1 MPSAK
6 PPSSYSRAVSRLV
19 EIQTRLAT
27 APRTGKLSGK
37 VAVITGVGS
46 LKGIG
51 RAAALLFA
59 HEGARHLYL
68 LDFAGDN
75 LPNLKS
81 TIEEQYPDVK
91 VTVIQADAAD
101 DKAIS
106 GVCQQALSEE
116 GRLDIFFA
124 NAGIA
129 TGRTLEE
136 TPGEVF
142 TNTMRVNA
150 LSYVPGFCAVEDWHE
165 LPCQLLPRRQARS
178 PQAMKQTNEAR
189 GKLLSGGSIILT
201 ASVAGIRSGA
211 GSTDYSA
218 SKAAFVYIQIPV
230 LIFHPSIMSQ
240 GLIET
245 GMTSPLFDHARKRG
259 TGDKIGQLN
268 PMGRYGVAEE
278 IANAVLFL
286 SSDDSSYVNGQAF
299 AVDGGL
305 TASLPVIPGKF
316 V

>member
-1 MPSAK
+1 MSSVK
-6 PPSSYSRAVSRLV
+6 PPSSYNSRAVTRLV
-19 EIQTRLAT
+19 EIQSRLAT

-81 TIEEQYPDVK
+81 TIEERYPDVK
-91 VTVIQADAAD
+91 ATVIQADAAD

-150 LSYVPGFCAVEDWHE
+150 LSCYLAVKH
-165 LPCQLLPRRQARS
+165 AS
-178 PQAMKQTNEAR
+178 VAMKQTNEAR
-189 GKLLSGGSIILT
+189 GKPLSGGSIILT

-218 SKAAFVYIQIPV
+218 SKAAVI
-230 LIFHPSIMSQ
+230 SIAQSAAWQ
-240 GLIET
+240 LQRTDIRVNALCPGLIET
-245 GMTSPLFDHARKRG
+245 SMTSPLFDHARKRG

-268 PMGRYGVAEE
+268 PMGRYGVPEE

-305 TASLPVIPGKF
+305 TASLPVVPGKF

>member
-1 MPSAK
+1 MSAK
-6 PPSSYSRAVSRLV
+6 PPSSYSRAVTRLV
-19 EIQTRLAT
+19 EIQSRLAT

-51 RAAALLFA
+51 RATAFLFA

-81 TIEEQYPDVK
+81 TIEERYPDVK
-91 VTVIQADAAD
+91 ATVIQADAAD

-129 TGRTLEE
+129 TSRTLEE

-142 TNTMRVNA
+142 ANTMRVNA
-150 LSYVPGFCAVEDWHE
+150 LSCYLAAKHASV
-165 LPCQLLPRRQARS
+165 
-178 PQAMKQTNEAR
+178 AMKQTNEAR
-189 GKLLSGGSIILT
+189 GKPLGGGSIILT

-218 SKAAFVYIQIPV
+218 SKAAVI
-230 LIFHPSIMSQ
+230 SIARSAAWQ
-240 GLIET
+240 LQRTDIRVNALCPGLIET

-286 SSDDSSYVNGQAF
+286 SSDDSSYVNGQAIV
-299 AVDGGL
+299 VDGGL

>member
-1 MPSAK
+1 MSSVK
-6 PPSSYSRAVSRLV
+6 PPSSYSRAVTRLV
-19 EIQTRLAT
+19 EIQSRLAT

-51 RAAALLFA
+51 RATALLFA

-81 TIEEQYPDVK
+81 TIEERYPDVK
-91 VTVIQADAAD
+91 ATVIQADAAD

-129 TGRTLEE
+129 TVRTLEE

-150 LSYVPGFCAVEDWHE
+150 LSCYLAVKH
-165 LPCQLLPRRQARS
+165 AS
-178 PQAMKQTNEAR
+178 IAMKQTNEAR
-189 GKLLSGGSIILT
+189 GKPLSGGSIILT

-218 SKAAFVYIQIPV
+218 SKAAVI
-230 LIFHPSIMSQ
+230 SIAQSTAWQ
-240 GLIET
+240 LQRTDIRVNALCPGLIET

-316 V
+316 A

>member
-1 MPSAK
+1 MASAK
-6 PPSSYSRAVSRLV
+6 KSPSQENYSRTVARIAQIQSRL
-19 EIQTRLAT
+19 TT

-91 VTVIQADAAD
+91 ATIIQADAAD
-101 DKAIS
+101 DIAIS
-106 GVCQQALSEE
+106 GVCKQALSEE

-129 TGRTLEE
+129 TSRHLDQTSGE
-136 TPGEVF
+136 TF

-150 LSYVPGFCAVEDWHE
+150 LSCFLAVKH
-165 LPCQLLPRRQARS
+165 AS
-178 PQAMKQTNEAR
+178 AAMRQTNEAR
-189 GKLLSGGSIILT
+189 GRLLSGGSIILT
-201 ASVAGIRSGA
+201 ASIAGIRSGG

-218 SKAAFVYIQIPV
+218 SKAAFVFICT
-230 LIFHPSIMSQ
+230 LIFV
-240 GLIET
+240 
-245 GMTSPLFDHARKRG
+245 SPLEH
-259 TGDKIGQLN
+259 
-268 PMGRYGVAEE
+268 
-278 IANAVLFL
+278 VL
-286 SSDDSSYVNGQAF
+286 G
-299 AVDGGL
+299 
-305 TASLPVIPGKF
+305 
-316 V
+316 

>member
-1 MPSAK
+1 MSSVK
-6 PPSSYSRAVSRLV
+6 PPSSYSRAVTRLV
-19 EIQTRLAT
+19 EIQSRLAT

-46 LKGIG
+46 LNGIG

-81 TIEEQYPDVK
+81 TIEERYPDVK
-91 VTVIQADAAD
+91 ATVIQADAAD

-150 LSYVPGFCAVEDWHE
+150 LSCYLAVKH
-165 LPCQLLPRRQARS
+165 AS
-178 PQAMKQTNEAR
+178 AAMKQTNEVR
-189 GKLLSGGSIILT
+189 GKPLSGGSIILT

-218 SKAAFVYIQIPV
+218 SKAAVI
-230 LIFHPSIMSQ
+230 SIAQSAAWQ
-240 GLIET
+240 LQRTDIRVNALCPGLIKT

-299 AVDGGL
+299 AIDGGL